1 MNDLFVE
8 KLAWFKQNEKPEVVL
23 LIADVP
29 ERTKFVIAWTNIKI
43 RRADN
48 LTELVSTSENEI
60 WEWLWQNT
68 IYSRDELIE
77 KIGTSFSDSGLG
89 NKMRPL
95 IGNRILYPDG
105 TVNSY
110 VQRYLR
116 EKVVNLFE
124 NKPKRSTKKT

>member
-1 MNDLFVE
+1 
-8 KLAWFKQNEKPEVVL
+8 VL